1 MMLFLE
7 TAGPNCG
14 GIEVDRSIERHKFPL
29 VKFGSLYLVSYG
41 LMLFFLRTYFWDDWY
56 IYFGRTDKE
65 IENLLRQHTDLPIR
79 SFIEL
84 NIFGNRP
91 ELFHLGI
98 LVCYFLA
105 GWCLF
110 HILGT
115 LKFLGNAQIEII
127 TILFLVLPINSARVA
142 MINLAYGLSLA
153 SFFAGWYFLVTK
165 KSWMSACI
173 AFILFICSFFSTA
186 SMLVF
191 FMIPVAHRAYLSFT
205 QTTSIKTRVILF
217 SSAWAFTAPLYWFVS
232 RRFFPPQGAYLVMYS
247 LQKSGIMRALI
258 LLILCCVIIAWYS
271 KIGLRDVAD
280 SNRYLLICIG
290 IVITAIGAAPYI
302 VAGHLV
308 DASEW
313 MLNFVPRASQW
324 DSRHQ
329 LLLGLGL
336 STLIVGILGEIDSTF
351 KRRLVRV
358 LIGMF
363 VLLNLTYM
371 HSYFLDSMKQKEVM
385 SAIEGNSEMK
395 DSRVIMIHDL
405 TTDRY
410 NARGRDIRSYEWDAM
425 FSSIYNDN
433 LRKSIDGYDFVD
445 CASGQIPDTLL
456 TINATNGRFKATLL
470 RQVGINISVTRI
482 APCP

>member
-1 MMLFLE
+1 MI
-7 TAGPNCG
+7 P
-14 GIEVDRSIERHKFPL
+14 EVERAVFPWKKCTL
-29 VKFGSLYLVSYG
+29 LYLASYG
-41 LMLFFLRTYFWDDWY
+41 LMFFFLKTYFWDDWY
-56 IYFGRTDKE
+56 IYFDRTDKE
-65 IENLLRQHTDLPIR
+65 VESLLRQHTDLPIR

-115 LKFLGNAQIEII
+115 LKFLSNAQVEVI

-142 MINLAYGLSLA
+142 MIDFAYGLSLA

-165 KSWMSACI
+165 KSRVSACL
-173 AFILFICSFFSTA
+173 AFVLFICSFFSTA

-191 FMIPVAHRAYLSFT
+191 FMIPVTHRTYLRFIGDSVNKSRTIIF
-205 QTTSIKTRVILF
+205 
-217 SSAWAFTAPLYWFVS
+217 WAVWASTAPLYWFVS
-232 RRFFPPQGAYLVMYS
+232 RRFFPPQGIHLVMYS
-247 LQKSGIMRALI
+247 LQKSGTARALI
-258 LLILCCVIIAWYS
+258 LFILCCLIMGWYL
-271 KIGLRDVAD
+271 KIGLRDEED
-280 SNRYLLICIG
+280 SNRYLLICLG
-290 IVITAIGAAPYI
+290 LVITAIGAAPYI

-308 DASEW
+308 DASAW

-336 STLIVGILGEIDSTF
+336 STLIAGILGEINSTF

-371 HSYFLDSMKQKEVM
+371 HSYFLDSMKQKEVI
-385 SAIEGNSEMK
+385 SAIEANPEMK
-395 DSRVIMIHDL
+395 NARVIMIYDL

-425 FSSIYNDN
+425 FSSIYHDD
-433 LRKSIDGYDFVD
+433 LRESIDGYDFVD
-445 CASGQIPDTLL
+445 CASGPIPDTLL
-456 TINATNGRFKATLL
+456 TITATNGRFKATLL
-470 RQVGINISVTRI
+470 RQVGINIGVTQI
-482 APCP
+482 DPCP

>member
-1 MMLFLE
+1 MF
-7 TAGPNCG
+7 
-14 GIEVDRSIERHKFPL
+14 
-29 VKFGSLYLVSYG
+29 
-41 LMLFFLRTYFWDDWY
+41 FFLKTYFWDDWY
-56 IYFGRTDKE
+56 IYFDRTDKE
-65 IENLLRQHTDLPIR
+65 VESLLRQHTDLPIR

-98 LVCYFLA
+98 LACYFLA

-115 LKFLGNAQIEII
+115 LKFLSNAQVEVI

-142 MINLAYGLSLA
+142 MIDFAYGLSLA
-153 SFFAGWYFLVTK
+153 SFFAGWYFLVAK
-165 KSWMSACI
+165 KSRLSACL
-173 AFILFICSFFSTA
+173 AFVLFICSFFSTA

-191 FMIPVAHRAYLSFT
+191 FMIPVTHRTYLRFIGDSFNKSRT
-205 QTTSIKTRVILF
+205 IIF
-217 SSAWAFTAPLYWFVS
+217 WAVWASTAPLYWFVS
-232 RRFFPPQGAYLVMYS
+232 RRFFPPQGIHLVMYS
-247 LQKSGIMRALI
+247 LQKSGTARALI
-258 LLILCCVIIAWYS
+258 LFILCCLIMGWYL
-271 KIGLRDVAD
+271 KIGLRDEED
-280 SNRYLLICIG
+280 SNRYLLICLG
-290 IVITAIGAAPYI
+290 LVVTAIGAAPYI

-308 DASEW
+308 DASAW

-336 STLIVGILGEIDSTF
+336 STLIAGILGEINSTF

-371 HSYFLDSMKQKEVM
+371 HSYFLDSMKQKEVI
-385 SAIEGNSEMK
+385 SAIEANPEMK
-395 DSRVIMIHDL
+395 NARVIMIYDL

-425 FSSIYNDN
+425 FSSIYHDD
-433 LRKSIDGYDFVD
+433 LRESIDGYDFVD
-445 CASGQIPDTLL
+445 CASGPIPDTLL
-456 TINATNGRFKATLL
+456 TITATNGRFKATLL
-470 RQVGINISVTRI
+470 RQVGINIGVTQI
-482 APCP
+482 DPCP